1 MIGRWAY
8 LHHRSILLALVL
20 LAVGGVF
27 SAFGVPVGLFPHV
40 DFPRIV
46 VNVDAGDRP
55 AERMGIEVTWPLEEA
70 VRAVPGVR
78 SVRSTT
84 TRGSADISV
93 NFDWSTDTLLAMLQV
108 ESAINQIRS
117 SLPPATSFEV
127 RRMDPTVFPVLGY
140 SLVSDTRSLVEL
152 RDVALY
158 RLRPALSSI
167 TGVSKVGVLG
177 GPSAELQVL
186 VDPARLA
193 SFEMTVAEVADALSA
208 SNVIQAVGRI
218 ESDYKLYLVLSDT
231 QFRDAADVAK
241 TILRSGQQGIVTL
254 EDVAQVEMGTA
265 PQWKRVT
272 ADGQDAVLFQ
282 IYQQPGGNT
291 VQIAA
296 DCKARLQQ
304 LQKSIP
310 SGIRISNWYDQSD
323 LIISSALSAR
333 DALILGVILAM
344 LTLFVFLGNLRVT
357 FIAAITVPIVLATL
371 SLAISVFGMGYN
383 IMTLGGMA
391 AAVGLI
397 IDDAIVMIEHIVRR
411 IRGSSGEFRNR
422 IIEAAIEFTR
432 PLAGSSASTVIIF
445 APLAFL
451 SGVTGAFFKA
461 LSLTMALGLA
471 ISFVVAWLAVPLL
484 SIHLLREKDAEQ
496 EDAGPVFRA
505 ITRGYGWL
513 LSRSIPVPWMLWLAI
528 LPFCFLGYSA
538 YQHIGSGFIPSM
550 DEGGFI
556 LDYVAQPGT
565 SLSETD
571 RLLRQV
577 EGILAQTKDVETWSR
592 RTGLS
597 LGGHIT
603 EANEG
608 DFFVRLAPQPR
619 RPLDEVMTE
628 VRDRVERLV
637 PGLEI
642 ELAKLME
649 DLIGDLTAVP
659 QPIEIK
665 VFSDDNELLGRLAP
679 IVAERIS
686 TVPGVVDVKDGI
698 VLAGDALDVE
708 ISRPKAALEGVDP
721 DQVSQ
726 TLRSF
731 LTGLVT
737 TQVQRGPKMIGLR
750 VWLPESR
757 RRSVESLSELR
768 LTAPDGH
775 VFPLERIGKVTRVTG
790 QPQIHR
796 FDLEGMVAVTGRIS
810 DRDMGS
816 TVKDVIHELDQPGLL
831 PKGVYY
837 TLGGLYEQQRIAF
850 RGLMAV
856 FAGAVALVFL
866 LLLYLYES
874 FRVAAAMMLTAL
886 VAIAAVFVGL
896 WLTGT
901 ELNITAIMGMTMVI
915 GIVTEVTI
923 FYYSEYVELGSR
935 GSARER
941 IVRAGQ
947 NRLRPILMTTIAAF
961 LALLPLALGLG
972 EGAAML
978 QPLAIA
984 ILSGLSV
991 QVFLVLFAFPLFLT
1005 MLRALPD

>member
-1 MIGRWAY
+1 MIGKWAHS
-8 LHHRSILLALVL
+8 HHRSILLTLVL
-20 LAVGGVF
+20 LAVGGIF

-46 VNVDAGDRP
+46 VTVDAGDRP
-55 AERMGIEVTWPLEEA
+55 AERMGVEVTWPLEEA

-117 SLPPATSFEV
+117 RLPATTSFEV

-140 SLVSDTRSLVEL
+140 SLVSDTRSLVEM

-158 RLRPALSSI
+158 QLRPALSSI
-167 TGVSKVGVLG
+167 KGVSKVEVLG
-177 GPSAELQVL
+177 GRSAELQVL
-186 VDPARLA
+186 VDPGRLA
-193 SFEMTVAEVADALSA
+193 SFQMTVADVANAVSA

-218 ESDYKLYLVLSDT
+218 ESDYKLYLVLANT
-231 QFRDAADVAK
+231 QFRDTAEVGK
-241 TILRSGQQGIVTL
+241 TILRSGKSGIVTL

-265 PQWKRVT
+265 PQWRRVT

-296 DCKARLQQ
+296 DCKTRLQG
-304 LQKSIP
+304 LEASIP
-310 SGIRISNWYDQSD
+310 SGIKISNWYDQSD
-323 LIISSALSAR
+323 LIVASALSAR
-333 DALILGVILAM
+333 DALIYGVILAM
-344 LTLFVFLGNLRVT
+344 LTLFVFLANLRVT
-357 FIAAITVPIVLATL
+357 LIAAITVPIVLATL

-411 IRGSSGEFRNR
+411 IRGSNGELSKR
-422 IIEAAIEFTR
+422 ITEAAIEFTK
-432 PLAGSSASTVIIF
+432 PLAGSSASTIIIF

-471 ISFVVAWLAVPLL
+471 ISFLVAWLAVPLL
-484 SIHLLREKDAEQ
+484 SMHLLREKDAEQ
-496 EDAGPVFRA
+496 EDTGPVFSV
-505 ITRGYGWL
+505 ITRAYGWL
-513 LSRSIPVPWMLWLAI
+513 LSRLIRVSWMVWVAI
-528 LPFCFLGYSA
+528 IPFCLLGYSA
-538 YQHIGSGFIPSM
+538 YKQIGSGFIPSM

-556 LDYVAQPGT
+556 LDYVAGPGT

-577 EGILAQTKDVETWSR
+577 EDILSQTKDVATWSR

-597 LGGHIT
+597 LGGAIT

-608 DFFVRLAPQPR
+608 DFFIRLAPQPR
-619 RPLDEVMTE
+619 RSLDAVMVE

-665 VFSDDNELLGRLAP
+665 VFSDDNELLRRIAP
-679 IVAERIS
+679 KVVERIS

-698 VLAGDALDVE
+698 VFAGDALDIEV
-708 ISRPKAALEGVDP
+708 SRPRAALEGINP
-721 DQVSQ
+721 EEVSQ

-750 VWLPESR
+750 VWLPQSR
-757 RRSVESLSELR
+757 RQDVESLSRLL

-775 VFPLERIGKVTRVTG
+775 MFPLSRIGKITRVTG

-796 FDLEGMVAVTGRIS
+796 FDLKGMIAVTARIS
-810 DRDMGS
+810 DRDLGS
-816 TVKDVIHELDQPGLL
+816 TVKDVIQTLDKPGLF

-837 TLGGLYEQQRIAF
+837 SLGGLYEQQRIAF

-856 FAGAVALVFL
+856 FAAAVALVFI

-874 FRVAAAMMLTAL
+874 FRVAGAMMLTAL
-886 VAIAAVFVGL
+886 IAISAVFIGL
-896 WLTGT
+896 RLTGT
-901 ELNITAIMGMTMVI
+901 ELNITSIMGMTMVI

-923 FYYSEYVELGSR
+923 FYYSEYLELGSR
-935 GSARER
+935 GARRER
-941 IVRAGQ
+941 AVQAGQ

-1005 MLRALPD
+1005 MLRAFPD